1 MKKSKKGIDKLKK
14 LCYNAKVFKEVFMK
28 ILKKIAAVSCA
39 SLGFFSAFAL
49 GGCGGTADD
58 SNVADNS
65 TVVKEPDVHFV
76 LSMPNAYVLVDD
88 TLHKGD
94 VYQINKFHAGFGAS
108 AADLECVEGK
118 SDVQGYNISAYSQKF
133 PVEEI
138 PYEKICKQCFPELS
152 K

>member
-1 MKKSKKGIDKLKK
+1 
-14 LCYNAKVFKEVFMK
+14 MK

-65 TVVKEPDVHFV
+65 TVVKEPDVEFW

-94 VYQINKFHAGFGAS
+94 VYQIHTYRAGYS
-108 AADLECVEGK
+108 AEVADLECVEGQN
-118 SDVQGYNISAYSQKF
+118 DVQGFNISAYSQKF

-138 PYEKICKQCFPELS
+138 PYEKVCKQCFPELS